1 MKKYNLNW
9 LFYTTMIVMFVSIA
23 ISDIAFLIS
32 LPFVL
37 IAIFIDI
44 YNDKRN
50 EEIDKRNENRKNTLE
65 DIRDRQN

>member
-65 DIRDRQN
+65 DIRYRQN